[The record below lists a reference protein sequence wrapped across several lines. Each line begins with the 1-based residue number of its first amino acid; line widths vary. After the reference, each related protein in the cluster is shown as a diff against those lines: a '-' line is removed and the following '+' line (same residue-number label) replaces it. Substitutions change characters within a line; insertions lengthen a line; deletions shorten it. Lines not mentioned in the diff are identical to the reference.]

1 MTSLGDAYERQAGDV
16 SRRRVYAGTAVFAV
30 GALMVV
36 FGVVAGTTPL
46 LLGDNPSAAAVA
58 GTRELAGIFVGLGV
72 PAVFAGIVT
81 VLPANRFQRAAAV
94 GGALLAAVGVFLFA
108 ATYPENWYASPGV
121 PSTSVFALVVVYSA
135 GVMTTLWCLFTA
147 VATFKTRNDPGGT
160 VTMTITR
167 DGETRTVE
175 VPQGQLDSAREAL
188 SGGGSFGGVG
198 VFGDME
204 TPTDDHPT
212 QRSDAA
218 NPDASASD
226 GGATADLSSPLDGP
240 QDKYCGSCEHFDYV
254 RTDDGLKPYCGLHD
268 EVMDDMEACAEW
280 SPNS

>member
-1 MTSLGDAYERQAGDV
+1 M
-16 SRRRVYAGTAVFAV
+16 YAGTAVFAV

-36 FGVVAGTTPL
+36 FGVIAGTTPL
-46 LLGDNPSAAAVA
+46 LLGENPSAADVL
-58 GTRELAGIFVGLGV
+58 GTRELAGIFVGLGL
-72 PAVFAGIVT
+72 PAVFTGIVT

-94 GGALLAAVGVFLFA
+94 GGAVLAAVGVFLFA
-108 ATYPENWYASPGV
+108 STYPENWYSSPGV
-121 PSTSVFALVVVYSA
+121 PSTSVFLLVVVYSA

-175 VPQGQLDSAREAL
+175 VPEDQLDSAREAL

-212 QRSDAA
+212 QTTDAS
-218 NPDASASD
+218 PSGSASD
-226 GGATADLSSPLDGP
+226 GGATADLTSPLDDP

-280 SPNS
+280 TPNN

>member
-1 MTSLGDAYERQAGDV
+1 MTSLADAYERQAGDV

-36 FGVVAGTTPL
+36 VGVLAGTTPL
-46 LLGDNPSAAAVA
+46 LLGENPSMAAVVGA
-58 GTRELAGIFVGLGV
+58 RELAGVLVGLGL
-72 PAVFAGIVT
+72 PAVFVGIVT

-94 GGALLAAVGVFLFA
+94 GGAVLAAAGVFLFA
-108 ATYPENWYASPGV
+108 ATYPENWYSSPGV
-121 PSTSVFALVVVYSA
+121 PSTAVFVLVVVYSV

-160 VTMTITR
+160 VTMTVTR

-175 VPQGQLDSAREAL
+175 VPENQLDSAREAL
-188 SGGGSFGGVG
+188 SGGSFGGVG

-204 TPTDDHPT
+204 TPADDRPT
-212 QRSDAA
+212 QT
-218 NPDASASD
+218 PDASPSGSASD
-226 GGATADLSSPLDGP
+226 GGATTDLTSPLDDP

-268 EVMDDMEACAEW
+268 DVMDDMEACAEW
-280 SPNS
+280 TPNN

>member
-1 MTSLGDAYERQAGDV
+1 MTSLADAYERQAGDV

-36 FGVVAGTTPL
+36 FGVIAGTTPL
-46 LLGDNPSAAAVA
+46 LLGENPSAADVL
-58 GTRELAGIFVGLGV
+58 GTRELAGIFVGLGL
-72 PAVFAGIVT
+72 PAVFTGIVT

-108 ATYPENWYASPGV
+108 STYPGNWYSSPGV
-121 PSTSVFALVVVYSA
+121 PSTAVFVLVVVYSV

-175 VPQGQLDSAREAL
+175 VPEDQLGSARDAL
-188 SGGGSFGGVG
+188 TGGSFGGVG
-198 VFGDME
+198 VFGDMG
-204 TPTDDHPT
+204 TPEDDHPT
-212 QRSDAA
+212 QTGSAS
-218 NPDASASD
+218 ASASD
-226 GGATADLSSPLDGP
+226 GGAAADITSPLDDP

-280 SPNS
+280 TPNN